1 VEIPAI
7 LLAGQGGLLLGRTLL
22 FARGRK
28 SMGQRLLEIR
38 GDLVVLTAGVAAL
51 LIWAGI
57 VESFMSQYHEPILP
71 YAVKISFGALQLTG
85 LIAYLGLAGRGGEN
99 SVRET

>member
-1 VEIPAI
+1 
-7 LLAGQGGLLLGRTLL
+7 
-22 FARGRK
+22 
-28 SMGQRLLEIR
+28 
-38 GDLVVLTAGVAAL
+38 
-51 LIWAGI
+51 
-57 VESFMSQYHEPILP
+57 LP